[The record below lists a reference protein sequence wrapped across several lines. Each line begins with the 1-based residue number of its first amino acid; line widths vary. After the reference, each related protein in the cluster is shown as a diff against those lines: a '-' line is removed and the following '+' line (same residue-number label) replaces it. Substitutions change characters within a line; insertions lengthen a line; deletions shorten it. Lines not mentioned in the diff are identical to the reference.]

1 MIVERISG
9 HILKPPA
16 AALKPPA
23 AAVQPPQSPGE
34 AEFETLAL
42 AAFAYQFERLPAYRA
57 MCERAGKTPAAVASW
72 RDVPMIPATAF
83 ASVELATAAPQE
95 TFRSSGTLGGTPEA
109 GRSVHRHPFPDLY
122 RAAIEASFP
131 RFCLRAGMQ
140 PGESSPSL
148 PAMLA
153 LVPPRGVTPD
163 SSLGFMVEH
172 LMRRFGGPGSD
183 YAFGERG
190 VEGAKARSW
199 CGARQREGRPVM
211 ILGTSFALADLVDF
225 LGRSGL
231 RFRLPAGS
239 VVFETG
245 GLKGRARE
253 ISREEL
259 HHRLEEQ
266 LFIAPESVVGE
277 YGMTELTSQCYTATL
292 AGSNPEIFVPPH
304 WMKVR
309 VLDPVT
315 LTELPPGKTGLLAFF
330 DLANVGSALH
340 LLTEDLG
347 SLEGQGFRLAGRAPE
362 ADLRGCS
369 LLAEELASAA
379 S

>member
-1 MIVERISG
+1 
-9 HILKPPA
+9 
-16 AALKPPA
+16 
-23 AAVQPPQSPGE
+23 
-34 AEFETLAL
+34 
-42 AAFAYQFERLPAYRA
+42 
-57 MCERAGKTPAAVASW
+57 MCERAGRTPATVASW

-83 ASVELATAAPQE
+83 ATVELATDPPQE
-95 TFRSSGTLGGTPEA
+95 TFRSSGTLGET
-109 GRSVHRHPFPDLY
+109 RSVHTHPFPDLY
-122 RAAIEASFP
+122 RAAIDASFP
-131 RFCLRAGMQ
+131 RFCLPR
-140 PGESSPSL
+140 GER
-148 PAMLA
+148 PAMLG
-153 LVPPRGVTPD
+153 LVPPRAVAPD

-172 LMRRFGGPGSD
+172 LMQRFGGPGSE

-199 CGARQREGRPVM
+199 CGARQRDGRPVM

-225 LGRSGL
+225 LGRL
-231 RFRLPAGS
+231 DLKFRLPAGS

-245 GLKGRARE
+245 GFKGRAKE

-259 HHRLEEQ
+259 HLRLEER
-266 LFIAPESVVGE
+266 LFIAPEAIVGE

-292 AGSNPEIFVPPH
+292 AGGDPEIFVPPH

-315 LTELPPGKTGLLAFF
+315 LAELPPGETGLLAFF

-347 SLEGQGFRLAGRAPE
+347 SLAGPGFRLAGRAPE

-369 LLAEELASAA
+369 LLAEELGST
-379 S
+379 SR

>member
-1 MIVERISG
+1 MIVERISR
-9 HILKPPA
+9 HLQSSQTPA
-16 AALKPPA
+16 D
-23 AAVQPPQSPGE
+23 S
-34 AEFETLAL
+34 EFEPLAL
-42 AAFAYQFERLPAYRA
+42 AAFAYQFERLRTYRA
-57 MCERAGKTPAAVASW
+57 MCERAGRTPATVASW

-83 ASVELATAAPQE
+83 ATVELATDPPQE
-95 TFRSSGTLGGTPEA
+95 TFRSSGTLGET
-109 GRSVHRHPFPDLY
+109 RSVHTHAFPDLY
-122 RAAIEASFP
+122 RAAIDASFP
-131 RFCLRAGMQ
+131 RFCLPR
-140 PGESSPSL
+140 GER
-148 PAMLA
+148 PAMLG
-153 LVPPRGVTPD
+153 LVPPRAVAPD

-172 LMRRFGGPGSD
+172 LMQRFGGPGSE

-199 CGARQREGRPVM
+199 CGARQRDGRPVM

-225 LGRSGL
+225 LGRL
-231 RFRLPAGS
+231 DLKFRLPAGS

-245 GLKGRARE
+245 GFKGRAKE

-259 HHRLEEQ
+259 RLRLEER
-266 LFIAPESVVGE
+266 LFIAPEAIVGE

-292 AGSNPEIFVPPH
+292 AGSDPEIFIPPH

-315 LTELPPGKTGLLAFF
+315 LAELPPGETGLLAFF
-330 DLANVGSALH
+330 DLANIGSALH

-347 SLEGQGFRLAGRAPE
+347 SLAGPGFRLSGRAPE

-369 LLAEELASAA
+369 LLAEELGST
-379 S
+379 SR